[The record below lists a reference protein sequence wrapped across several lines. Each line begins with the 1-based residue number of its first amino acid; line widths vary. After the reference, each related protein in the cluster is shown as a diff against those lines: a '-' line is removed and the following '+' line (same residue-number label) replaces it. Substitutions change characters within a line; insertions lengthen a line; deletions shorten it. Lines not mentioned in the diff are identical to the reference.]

1 MSHVRITM
9 ISSEK
14 GGNTFY
20 VLFLMDIGR
29 LEWEENR
36 LKFLEGKKCGLQIVK
51 KGMIETK
58 EQVCTNAGGKVLNK
72 KEL

>member
-36 LKFLEGKKCGLQIVK
+36 LKFFEEKK
-51 KGMIETK
+51 MWS
-58 EQVCTNAGGKVLNK
+58 TNS
-72 KEL
+72 